1 MHLYNNHS
9 PEATEALYALA
20 CGPDVEVKKYNTCIV
35 NGIRFHTKD
44 RDSRRK
50 TQNSGLMV
58 EGNHGDNVIDFYGV
72 VTDIFELD
80 YLTQRRVMLF
90 KCEWFDLSSRKSSI
104 HIDGDIISVN
114 VSRTWYE
121 NDSYVLAC
129 QAKHIFYVNDTK
141 LGKNWRV
148 MQKFQHRH
156 VFDVPEMQN
165 DSMDISNDEVYQDE
179 LQEQAN
185 VHYVGVQEMDLLLR
199 DDMDPKILDNN
210 IIENN
215 IRTEFVNEEEEDIL
229 EEHYSEEEEAEF
241 ISDEDMDVGY

>member
-1 MHLYNNHS
+1 
-9 PEATEALYALA
+9 
-20 CGPDVEVKKYNTCIV
+20 
-35 NGIRFHTKD
+35 
-44 RDSRRK
+44 
-50 TQNSGLMV
+50 
-58 EGNHGDNVIDFYGV
+58 
-72 VTDIFELD
+72 
-80 YLTQRRVMLF
+80 MLF
-90 KCEWFDLSSRKSSI
+90 KCEWFDLNSRKSSI

-129 QAKHIFYVNDTK
+129 QAKQIFYVNDTK
-141 LGKNWRV
+141 LGKNWLV
-148 MQKFQHRH
+148 VQKFQHRH
-156 VFDVPEMQN
+156 VFDVPEIQN

-199 DDMDPKILDNN
+199 DDMDPEILDNN

>member
-1 MHLYNNHS
+1 
-9 PEATEALYALA
+9 
-20 CGPDVEVKKYNTCIV
+20 
-35 NGIRFHTKD
+35 
-44 RDSRRK
+44 
-50 TQNSGLMV
+50 
-58 EGNHGDNVIDFYGV
+58 
-72 VTDIFELD
+72 
-80 YLTQRRVMLF
+80 MLF
-90 KCEWFDLSSRKSSI
+90 KCEWFDLNNRKSNI

-114 VSRTWYE
+114 VSPTWYE

-129 QAKHIFYVNDTK
+129 QAKQIFYVNDTK

-148 MQKFQHRH
+148 VQKFQHRR

-165 DSMDISNDEVYQDE
+165 DSMDIFNDEVYQDE
-179 LQEQAN
+179 LQEQVN
-185 VHYVGVQEMDLLLR
+185 VHYVRVQEMDLLLR
-199 DDMDPKILDNN
+199 DDMDPEILDNN

>member
-1 MHLYNNHS
+1 
-9 PEATEALYALA
+9 
-20 CGPDVEVKKYNTCIV
+20 
-35 NGIRFHTKD
+35 
-44 RDSRRK
+44 
-50 TQNSGLMV
+50 
-58 EGNHGDNVIDFYGV
+58 
-72 VTDIFELD
+72 
-80 YLTQRRVMLF
+80 MLF

-129 QAKHIFYVNDTK
+129 QAKQIFYVNDTK

-148 MQKFQHRH
+148 VQKFQHRH
-156 VFDVPEMQN
+156 VFDVPEMKN

-179 LQEQAN
+179 LQEQVN

-199 DDMDPKILDNN
+199 DDMDPEILDNN

-241 ISDEDMDVGY
+241 ISYEDTDVGY